1 MPTEITAAIILSILL
16 VLFLLPNLKVVKE
29 NEALVIERLGSF
41 LKVIDKPGIYWMIP
55 LVDRVIQRES
65 LLPITKTF
73 SKLADDKESTYT
85 YTYVITDIKMFCYTA
100 TEPQRVIEDKIR
112 SLITYDEIDVETI
125 KEALLD
131 NGINLQKINKMNK

>member
-112 SLITYDEIDVETI
+112 SLITYDEIDVEII

-131 NGINLQKINKMNK
+131 YGINLQKINKINK